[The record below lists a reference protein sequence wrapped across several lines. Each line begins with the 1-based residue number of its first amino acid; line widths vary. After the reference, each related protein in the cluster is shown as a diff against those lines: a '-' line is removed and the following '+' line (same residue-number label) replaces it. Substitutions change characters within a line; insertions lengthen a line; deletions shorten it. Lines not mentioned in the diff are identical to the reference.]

1 VAKHPDDGEP
11 VVGALL
17 VELEVPIEELDVLE
31 AAEVVAEDVVAEDEE
46 DALGQT
52 LQVVVVTVAL
62 MPEGTV

>member
-17 VELEVPIEELDVLE
+17 VVLEAPVEELDVLE

-46 DALGQT
+46 DAQALQT
-52 LQVVVVTVAL
+52 LLVTVAL
-62 MPEGTV
+62 IPEEGTV

>member
-17 VELEVPIEELDVLE
+17 VVPEVPIEELDVLE